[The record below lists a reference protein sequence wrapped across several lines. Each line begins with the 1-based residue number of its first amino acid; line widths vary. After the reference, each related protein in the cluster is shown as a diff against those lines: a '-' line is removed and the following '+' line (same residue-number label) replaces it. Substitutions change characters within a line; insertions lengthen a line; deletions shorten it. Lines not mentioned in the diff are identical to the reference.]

1 MQIIKFLFIFLI
13 VQVYSQSY
21 HLMGEV
27 SDFNQKPIYNA
38 GVYLIKKSDSS
49 VINFVKTNEKGLFS
63 LKISKQ
69 NEEVLLNIVADQ
81 FMGFSKALKTVDK
94 DLHFGIISLEKENA
108 KTIDGVNLTSTP
120 VKIKKD
126 TIEYSVAHLKP
137 KPDDK
142 LEDLLKQLP
151 GAEIDDD
158 GNIVAVDGKP
168 INKILVNGKSI
179 LGKDGKFPLKNLDAS
194 MIKKILTYTSST
206 KQERLS
212 GKTPISDS
220 ITINFK
226 GVGTKFNIN
235 AGYGS
240 NERYNANVQ
249 LVKLREQ
256 GNFVLSGG
264 SNNINVQSLY
274 FGNTF
279 SNSNIANARRD
290 GITHYSGLGF
300 NFSEK
305 INDQIDIDNL
315 SAVYNNSS
323 TETYHKSDKT
333 TFLPSYN
340 LRNFSEQKSNRDNI
354 SSKLSAN
361 VEFKID
367 SLSYFTVSFN
377 YNQNKLKSYS
387 ETEASSLRDEALI
400 NSNSGSVRSENNYDS
415 FAPTFSYFKKF
426 RKKNRSFIATIENI
440 FSENKGDNYQFQE
453 TFFAQSPEKNEIR
466 NQRSQN
472 KNLRNYFGA
481 KLEFVEPITD
491 SSRISIIAN
500 FDFRNINNNIL
511 VNDFDETTQEFS
523 KYNELLSNQLQQKNV
538 FLRPEVLYQLN
549 QKKYNFSFG
558 FDVDFTKLDF
568 TSLYSG
574 QNYSLLKNYTLPG
587 YSLVYD
593 YKISKTKSFRIENR
607 ANFTAPSVNSLNP
620 FVDLS
625 NPLVT
630 VQGNPNLKSAWI
642 NVTRMNYRSSNYTK
656 NTTFN
661 TGFGFNYRDNVI
673 VNYSYYDDL
682 GKQYKTY
689 TNLSGDK
696 TLSFNI
702 SYSKKYKWEKNSL
715 RIAPNFLANYN
726 YKKAFSNE
734 LLFTNNYYSLRPRL
748 NLELDLKDKMNI
760 KTYYSFSFSTSQ
772 YTDYRISKTEASAHS
787 VNVLL
792 SNYFFNQNLYF
803 ENNFNY
809 NRNNN
814 ITSGFGKDSFFWAS
828 SVTYRF
834 NKDQMRLKLSAYDL
848 LNQRQNAM
856 RNIGDDYIEDTEDL
870 ILRRYFMLSFI
881 WNFKTN
887 N

>member
-1 MQIIKFLFIFLI
+1 MKFIKFLFVFFISH
-13 VQVYSQSY
+13 VYSQSY
-21 HLMGEV
+21 HLTGEIV
-27 SDFNQKPIYNA
+27 DVYQKPIHNA
-38 GVYLIKKSDSS
+38 GVYLIKKSDST
-49 VINFVKTNEKGLFS
+49 VINFTKTDEKGLFN

-69 NEEVLLNIVADQ
+69 KEELVLNIKADKFSIVA
-81 FMGFSKALKTVDK
+81 KELKGVDA
-94 DLHFGIISLEKENA
+94 DYSFGKIFLEKDNE
-108 KTIDGVNLTSTP
+108 KTIDEIKLTALP
-120 VKIKKD
+120 VIKKD
-126 TIEYSVAHLKP
+126 TIEYNTSYLKP
-137 KPDDK
+137 KSDDK
-142 LEDLLKQLP
+142 LDDLVKQLP

-158 GNIVAVDGKP
+158 GNIVSINGRP

-194 MIKKILTYTSST
+194 MIKKIITYTSST

-226 GVGTKFNIN
+226 GIGTKFNIN

-240 NERYNANVQ
+240 NKRYNANKQ

-256 GNFVLSGG
+256 GNFILSGG

-279 SNSNIANARRD
+279 NNSNIANVRRD

-300 NFSEK
+300 NFAEK
-305 INDQIDIDNL
+305 INDQVDIDNL

-354 SSKLSAN
+354 SAKLAAN

-400 NSNSGSVRSENNYDS
+400 NSNSGNVRSENNYDS
-415 FAPTFSYFKKF
+415 FSPTFSYFKKF
-426 RKKNRSFIATIENI
+426 RKKNRSFIATIENT

-453 TFFAQSPEKNEIR
+453 TFFTQSPEKNEIR

-500 FDFRNINNNIL
+500 FDFRNINNNLL
-511 VNDFDETTQEFS
+511 VNDFDEITQEFS
-523 KYNELLSNQLQQKNV
+523 KYNELLSNQLHQKNV

-574 QNYSLLKNYTLPG
+574 KNYSLLKNYTLPG

-593 YKISKTKSFRIENR
+593 YKISKTKFFRIENS
-607 ANFTAPSVNSLNP
+607 ADFTVPSVNSLNP

-625 NPLVT
+625 NPLIT
-630 VQGNPNLKSAWI
+630 VQGNPNLKSAWR
-642 NVTRMNYRSSNYTK
+642 NVTRMNFRSNNFTR
-656 NTTFN
+656 NTSFN
-661 TGFGFNYRDNVI
+661 TGFSFNYRDNVM
-673 VNYSYYDDL
+673 VNYSFFDDL

-689 TNLSGDK
+689 TNLSGEK
-696 TLSFNI
+696 SLSINT

-715 RIAPNFLANYN
+715 RIAPGFSTSYN

-734 LLFTNNYYSLRPRL
+734 LLFTNNFYSIRPRL
-748 NLELDLKDKMNI
+748 NIELDIKDKMNV
-760 KTYYSFSFSTSQ
+760 KTFYNFSYSTSH
-772 YTDYRISKTEASAHS
+772 YTDYRINKTETSAHS
-787 VNVLL
+787 VNVIL
-792 SNYFFNQNLYF
+792 SNYFFNQNLNF
-803 ENNFNY
+803 ENNFRY
-809 NRNNN
+809 YRNNN
-814 ITSGFGKDSFFWAS
+814 ITSGFGKASFFLAS
-828 SVTYRF
+828 SITYRF
-834 NKDQMRLKLSAYDL
+834 NKDQMRLKLSAFDL
-848 LNQRQNAM
+848 LNQRQNTM

-870 ILRRYFMLSFI
+870 ILKRYFMLSFI